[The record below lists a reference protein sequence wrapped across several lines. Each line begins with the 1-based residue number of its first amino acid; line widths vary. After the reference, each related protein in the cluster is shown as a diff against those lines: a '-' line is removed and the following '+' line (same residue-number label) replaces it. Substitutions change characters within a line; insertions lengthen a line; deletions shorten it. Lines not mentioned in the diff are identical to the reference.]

1 MEQDSPRNQPVL
13 DAFTCIGPAC
23 GDTCCAGWSMQV
35 DDETWTRWQSLFPAA
50 ELAALTSTDADAGR
64 SMARR
69 EGACVA
75 LDQGWCRLHAAH
87 GHDVLSKACGG
98 FPRRVASFADG
109 SRLRIAQLACPE
121 IARLALDPAPDD
133 GIGSPADEGGGL
145 RAVMAR
151 LAADAPADQR
161 IRALTALTGSIARFA
176 ETEKPAAAAALAR
189 SILDRLP
196 QPVRDPLD
204 EPRLLLTLGALV
216 HATGGVW
223 RPALDRLTGR
233 LEAAL
238 GLTLDRATLALDIR
252 AGEDP
257 DALRAARDAAWRRHG
272 VASGLA
278 GMLGAW
284 IDHQLLASPHAPAAA
299 PLPTTTS
306 ETLPGIR
313 LAVTFAMTALVA
325 RVAALELAADAHR
338 NDGADRLAEDARAAF
353 AADAAVIARLFE
365 HLSRPALIDALA
377 TECGWDSVG
386 RVHGLLS
393 YTMLT

>member
-1 MEQDSPRNQPVL
+1 MS
-13 DAFTCIGPAC
+13 A
-23 GDTCCAGWSMQV
+23 W
-35 DDETWTRWQSLFPAA
+35 
-50 ELAALTSTDADAGR
+50 
-64 SMARR
+64 
-69 EGACVA
+69 
-75 LDQGWCRLHAAH
+75 
-87 GHDVLSKACGG
+87 
-98 FPRRVASFADG
+98 VASFADG

-121 IARLALDPAPDD
+121 IARLALDPTARDGVGPPAPA
-133 GIGSPADEGGGL
+133 GEGL

-161 IRALTALTGSIARFA
+161 MRALTALTGSVARFA
-176 ETEKPAAAAALAR
+176 EAEKPAAAAALAR

-196 QPVRDPLD
+196 QPAGDPLD

-238 GLTLDRATLALDIR
+238 GVTLDRTTLALDIR
-252 AGEDP
+252 GQDDP
-257 DALRAARDAAWRRHG
+257 DVLRAARDAAWRRH
-272 VASGLA
+272 AAPSGLA
-278 GMLGAW
+278 RMLDAW

-299 PLPTTTS
+299 PLPTTTP

-313 LAVTFAMTALVA
+313 LAVTFAMTALAA
-325 RVAALELAADAHR
+325 RVAALDLDTDAAPEA
-338 NDGADRLAEDARAAF
+338 GEARAAF

-377 TECGWDSVG
+377 TECGWNSAG

-393 YTMLT
+393 YAMLT

>member
-121 IARLALDPAPDD
+121 IARLALDPTSDDNIGPPAPA
-133 GIGSPADEGGGL
+133 GEGL
-145 RAVMAR
+145 KAVMAR
-151 LAADAPADQR
+151 LATDAPADQR
-161 IRALTALTGSIARFA
+161 MRALTALTGSVARFA

-204 EPRLLLTLGALV
+204 EPRLLLTAGALV

-223 RPALDRLTGR
+223 RPALGRLTGR

-238 GLTLDRATLALDIR
+238 GMTLDRTTLALDIR
-252 AGEDP
+252 GPDDP
-257 DALRAARDAAWRRHG
+257 DALRAARDAAWRRQ
-272 VASGLA
+272 AAPSGLA
-278 GMLGAW
+278 RMLDAW

-299 PLPTTTS
+299 PLPTTTP

-313 LAVTFAMTALVA
+313 LAVTFAITALAA
-325 RVAALELAADAHR
+325 RAAALDLDTDAA
-338 NDGADRLAEDARAAF
+338 LQAEEARAAF

-365 HLSRPALIDALA
+365 HLSRPALIDVLA
-377 TECGWDSVG
+377 TECGWNSAG
-386 RVHGLLS
+386 RIHGLLS

>member
-35 DDETWTRWQSLFPAA
+35 DDETWARWQDLFPPA
-50 ELAALTSTDADAGR
+50 ELASLTSTDADAGR

-69 EGACVA
+69 DGACVA

-121 IARLALDPAPDD
+121 IARLALDPTARDGVGPPAPA
-133 GIGSPADEGGGL
+133 GEGL

-161 IRALTALTGSIARFA
+161 MRALTALTGSVARFSAA
-176 ETEKPAAAAALAR
+176 EQPAAAAALAR

-196 QPVRDPLD
+196 QPAGDPLD

-238 GLTLDRATLALDIR
+238 GVTLDRTTLALDIR
-252 AGEDP
+252 GQDDP
-257 DALRAARDAAWRRHG
+257 DVLRAARDAAWRRH
-272 VASGLA
+272 AAPSGL
-278 GMLGAW
+278 GRMLDAW

-299 PLPTTTS
+299 PLPTTTP

-313 LAVTFAMTALVA
+313 LAVTFAMTALAA
-325 RVAALELAADAHR
+325 RVAALDLDTDAAPE
-338 NDGADRLAEDARAAF
+338 AEEARAAF

-377 TECGWDSVG
+377 TECGWNSAG

-393 YTMLT
+393 YAMLT